1 MSAMNEHAYARWRAP
16 GLMGRAIAFGIVL
29 AMNLNA
35 PASRMGWAEE
45 GAKGTRQAAASD
57 KVVRIDNFTF
67 IPDRLVVRAGET
79 VTWINEDDIPHVVAA
94 SNKIFRSRALDTDD
108 KYSFTFTTPGVYEY
122 FCSMHPHMKA
132 TIVVEAGQSR

>member
-1 MSAMNEHAYARWRAP
+1 MSAMNERAYARRRSP
-16 GLMGRAIAFGIVL
+16 GLIGRAIAFGIVL

-45 GAKGTRQAAASD
+45 GAKGTWQSAASD